1 MSIFTRLSDIIK
13 SNVNDLIDRAEDPEK
28 MVKQIILDMQEE
40 LADATRALGKAM
52 ASERMVMKQYDD
64 AVKQSEEWEEKAK
77 LALKNGNSDLAKQA
91 VEKKLKADESA
102 VQFKAICE
110 TVSAQTETIRG
121 QVGIIKEKLEE
132 AKSREA
138 MLIARSQMAD
148 TQRELAKTIGGM
160 NSGSAFDKMAKM
172 EDKINR
178 KEAQA
183 QAFSEVTGTDTAGE
197 PDPYEKMKT
206 EAAVEGELARLMQEL
221 DGGIDTEKQ
230 A

>member
-1 MSIFTRLSDIIK
+1 MSIFSRLSDIIK

-28 MVKQIILDMQEE
+28 MVKQIIIDMQEE
-40 LADATRALGKAM
+40 LADATHALGKAM
-52 ASERMVMKQYDD
+52 ASERIVTKQYDD
-64 AVKQSEEWEEKAK
+64 AVKLSAEWEDKAR
-77 LALKNGNSDLAKQA
+77 LALKNGNNELAKQA

-102 VQFKAICE
+102 AQYKVICE

-148 TQRELAKTIGGM
+148 TQRELARTIGGM

-183 QAFSEVTGTDTAGE
+183 QAFSEVTGTNALTE
-197 PDPYEKMKT
+197 PDPFGMMKSE
-206 EAAVEGELARLMQEL
+206 EAIENELARLMGEL
-221 DGGIDTEKQ
+221 DGGLLTEKQ
-230 A
+230 